1 MREKKLI
8 QANTVDCRKTSKK
21 NARHYSRD
29 YLVLGNG
36 NSKGK
41 ALPWYKEERNNS
53 YRKKSGDLCICP
65 TLLFVH
71 SDLIVFSSY
80 LSLPFTKLFK
90 DTIA

>member
-41 ALPWYKEERNNS
+41 ALPWLLQLRLLAPSRNE
-53 YRKKSGDLCICP
+53 DIE
-65 TLLFVH
+65 
-71 SDLIVFSSY
+71 LINQ
-80 LSLPFTKLFK
+80 
-90 DTIA
+90 